1 LLGAT
6 FKLKPPCFIVTR
18 YILPAVNARIAMELT
33 EKYGMKRSDVA
44 EKMGITPAAV
54 TLYLNQKRG
63 NAAIKLINSSEE
75 AVKLIAKIADYLANS
90 KFSTNDG
97 ILSDICEVCQ
107 IIRVSGLIRKM
118 RKDITPC
125 VKGEANAQEDRIKE
139 SGIQEKSARAGAK
152 NRIIRSIV

>member
-1 LLGAT
+1 MIGQDKLSLVKAT

-33 EKYGMKRSDVA
+33 EKY

-54 TLYLNQKRG
+54 TLYLNHKRG

-90 KFSTNDG
+90 KFSTNDD

-107 IIRVSGLIRKM
+107 IIRVSGYG
-118 RKDITPC
+118 C
-125 VKGEANAQEDRIKE
+125 F
-139 SGIQEKSARAGAK
+139 ARSTFPA
-152 NRIIRSIV
+152 